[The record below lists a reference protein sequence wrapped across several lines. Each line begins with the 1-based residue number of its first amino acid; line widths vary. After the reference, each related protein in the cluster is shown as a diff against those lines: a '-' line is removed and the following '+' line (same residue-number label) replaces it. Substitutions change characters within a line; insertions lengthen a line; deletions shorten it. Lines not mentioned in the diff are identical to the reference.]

1 MNPQAVDG
9 DGMGVGF
16 PGPVAR
22 WMLRLVLPADRR
34 EEFEGDLIEEAETI
48 VLPRNGRRAARSWF
62 WWQIVVSAPSMLAR
76 RVDKEV
82 SMYPQ
87 RWIVPAALLVIWGI
101 VGMADLSHNST
112 GGFDWG
118 NSMVL
123 AVDPG
128 GPADRAGLR
137 EGDRILTMDGV
148 PSDDLEALQSQPRT
162 EIGETRV
169 LQVERTDEVTGATT
183 TETVEITYGQVPAR
197 GRTFDLVAGVIGL
210 VFLLTGLLVFLKAP
224 GTPSLLFALVGF
236 GFAGILLPGPYI
248 GAPGVRHFISNLL
261 FLAFLT
267 AFASLLHL
275 LLTFPRRKR
284 VVEKKYVWPLIY
296 APVAVF
302 ALVWLANLVA
312 GLPLHRLGAPAALF
326 LGILLIGYAVLS
338 LVALIHSFVTAA
350 PKERAEGG
358 LNFMLAGVVIG
369 LLPLTCLMVAGLF
382 GRTDTLP
389 GTDFLFLTLVLIP
402 ISFGVALVKNA
413 RGALPTRSA

>member
-1 MNPQAVDG
+1 MSPQAGDG
-9 DGMGVGF
+9 SGMGVGF

-22 WMLRLVLPADRR
+22 WLLRLVLPADRR

-62 WWQIVVSAPSMLAR
+62 WWQIAVSAPSMLAR

-162 EIGETRV
+162 EVGETRV
-169 LQVERTDEVTGATT
+169 LEVEHTDAVTGATI

-236 GFAGILLPGPYI
+236 GFAGILLPSPYI
-248 GAPGVRHFISNLL
+248 GAPGVRHFISNLF

-275 LLTFPRRKR
+275 LLTFPKRKR
-284 VVEKKYVWPLIY
+284 VVEKKYVWPVIY
-296 APVAVF
+296 LPVAVF
-302 ALVWLANLVA
+302 ALVWLVDLVA
-312 GLPLHRLGAPAALF
+312 DLPMDRLRAPAALF
-326 LGILLIGYAVLS
+326 LGILLIGYVVLS
-338 LVALIHSFVTAA
+338 LVALIHSFVMAE
-350 PKERAEGG
+350 PEERAEEG

-369 LLPLTCLMVAGLF
+369 LLPLTCMMVAGLF
-382 GRTDTLP
+382 VRTDTLP
-389 GTDFLFLTLVLIP
+389 GTDFLFLTLILIP
-402 ISFGVALVKNA
+402 ISFGAALVKNA
-413 RGALPTRSA
+413 RGALPARST